1 MLGYCRRR
9 RELKKKEKRW
19 MVLATRGGLG
29 AGREKGL
36 MYCPLSLSAD
46 PISCDSDVQV
56 LAYERGVA
64 S

>member
-29 AGREKGL
+29 DAKG
-36 MYCPLSLSAD
+36 
-46 PISCDSDVQV
+46 V
-56 LAYERGVA
+56 
-64 S
+64 